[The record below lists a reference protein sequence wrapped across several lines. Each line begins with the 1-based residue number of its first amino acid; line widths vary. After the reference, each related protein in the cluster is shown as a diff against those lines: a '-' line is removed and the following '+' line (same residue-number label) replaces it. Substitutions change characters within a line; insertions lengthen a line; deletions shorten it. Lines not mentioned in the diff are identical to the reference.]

1 MSRLNILARVR
12 HYTSTEHAAYV
23 FRNDGDIRNGDE
35 RMSTQK
41 LAELSHLGTPDSV
54 KCFGFSLG

>member
-1 MSRLNILARVR
+1 MLTVPRNWMSRLNILARVR

-41 LAELSHLGTPDSV
+41 LGTR
-54 KCFGFSLG
+54 

>member
-41 LAELSHLGTPDSV
+41 LGTR
-54 KCFGFSLG
+54 